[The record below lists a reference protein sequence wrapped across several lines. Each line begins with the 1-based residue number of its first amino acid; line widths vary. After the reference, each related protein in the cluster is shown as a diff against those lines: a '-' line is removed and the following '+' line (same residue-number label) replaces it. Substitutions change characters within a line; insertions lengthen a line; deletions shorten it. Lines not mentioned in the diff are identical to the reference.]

1 MAASINQALDVAW
14 TFLASF
20 SPFPDEP
27 EWVIEIGIGPIGMI
41 AWCSANGESSVNNRA
56 GKLSTGYSA
65 GCEGPEGDN
74 YFLIGP
80 WVL

>member
-1 MAASINQALDVAW
+1 ML
-14 TFLASF
+14 FLASF

-41 AWCSANGESSVNNRA
+41 AWCSANGEISLNFWV
-56 GKLSTGYSA
+56 GKFLVGFSA

-74 YFLIGP
+74 HFSIDLSTNKCDYILG
-80 WVL
+80 LDLHD